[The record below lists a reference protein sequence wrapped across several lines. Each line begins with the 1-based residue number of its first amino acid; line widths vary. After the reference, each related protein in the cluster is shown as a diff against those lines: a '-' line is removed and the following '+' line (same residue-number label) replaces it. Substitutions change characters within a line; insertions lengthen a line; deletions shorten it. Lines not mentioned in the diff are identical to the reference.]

1 MPMKPPITVPTSAV
15 ARNALVALA
24 VVAVGAA
31 VYWMA
36 DILTPLAMAIF
47 LLIMIDGVK
56 RTIEN
61 RTSLPSHLAGTAAL
75 LLVVIAFVASIA
87 FIVNGAYGFFRD
99 ASGVSAG
106 IGPRLDQILSDGS
119 ALFGVTTPP
128 TTTDLIAQLDVRGY
142 LMAIAGQ
149 AQGVVGGAIFV
160 MIYLGFLL
168 ASQNGFRRKLVGM
181 FPDRTARGEA
191 LEVFQRVRG
200 GVEGYLWVQ
209 TVTGLMICAAAWVL
223 MRIVGLQNAEF
234 WTFVIFIVGFIPVL
248 GGAIAGLVPP
258 LFALVQF
265 QTYWQAGVL
274 LVGLQAILFISGNF
288 IQPRMQGDNQNIDP
302 VVVLLALAFWGKVWG
317 VVGMFLSTPLAVMAM
332 AILAEFKGSRW
343 MAILLSGDGEPY
355 AEPTPQKTAKAPA
368 ERRRVN
374 PPQADAD

>member
-1 MPMKPPITVPTSAV
+1 MPMKPPITLPTSTV

-31 VYWMA
+31 VYWLA

-56 RTIEN
+56 RFIEE
-61 RTSLPSHLAGTAAL
+61 RTGIPHRFAGLAAL
-75 LLVVIAFVASIA
+75 IFVVLIFFASIA
-87 FIVNGAYGFFRD
+87 FIVNGAAGFFSE
-99 ASGVSAG
+99 ASGVTTR
-106 IGPRLDQILSDGS
+106 IGPRIDQILRDG
-119 ALFGVTTPP
+119 AQLFNVDTAP
-128 TTTDLIAQLDVRGY
+128 TAAQLLAQLDVRGY
-142 LMAIAGQ
+142 LTSAALQ
-149 AQGVVGGAIFV
+149 AQGVLSGSLFV
-160 MIYLGFLL
+160 MIYLAFLL
-168 ASQNGFRRKLVGM
+168 ASQAGFRRKIVGL

-200 GVEGYLWVQ
+200 GVEGYIWVQ
-209 TVTGLMICAAAWVL
+209 TVTGVMICAAAWVL

-234 WTFVIFIVGFIPVL
+234 WTFVIFIVCFIPVL
-248 GGAIAGLVPP
+248 GGAVAGLVPP

-265 QTYWQAGVL
+265 ETYWQAGVL

-288 IQPRMQGDNQNIDP
+288 IQPRMQSDNSNIDP

-332 AILAEFKGSRW
+332 AILAEFRGSRW

-355 AEPTPQKTAKAPA
+355 ADAEAAAAKPK
-368 ERRRVN
+368 RGRVN
-374 PPQADAD
+374 PPQIKSE